1 MPSLPKNF
9 RPVLALLA
17 VVPST
22 RCLDAA
28 DVSFATQIRPLL
40 EKHCTECHGKE
51 KQKADLRLDLRPH
64 AFKGGSGGPV
74 IVPGDSGKSALVQ
87 RVLSEE
93 KDERMPPKGP
103 GLTGAETAL
112 LKAWVD
118 AGAVWPE
125 TEADRAAQVDKRLEH
140 WAYQPLRPTESGAGI
155 DGYIDTALGKAGLRR
170 SPEASRQVLIRRL
183 SYDLTG
189 LPPTPEEVAAC
200 VADPAPDADEKPIG
214 RAHV

>member
-74 IVPGDSGKSALVQ
+74 IVPGDSGKSALV
-87 RVLSEE
+87 
-93 KDERMPPKGP
+93 
-103 GLTGAETAL
+103 
-112 LKAWVD
+112 
-118 AGAVWPE
+118 
-125 TEADRAAQVDKRLEH
+125 
-140 WAYQPLRPTESGAGI
+140 
-155 DGYIDTALGKAGLRR
+155 
-170 SPEASRQVLIRRL
+170 
-183 SYDLTG
+183 
-189 LPPTPEEVAAC
+189 
-200 VADPAPDADEKPIG
+200 
-214 RAHV
+214 